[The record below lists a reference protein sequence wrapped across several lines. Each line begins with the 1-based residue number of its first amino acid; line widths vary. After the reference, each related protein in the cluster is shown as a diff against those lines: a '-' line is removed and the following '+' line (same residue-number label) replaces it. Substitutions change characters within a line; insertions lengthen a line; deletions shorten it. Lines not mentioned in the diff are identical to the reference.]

1 MLGRPLGGKYHVK
14 QERLCIFGALILT
27 ACLSFAAGN
36 AVAQAKP
43 GSGKLA
49 GVVRD
54 TVGTPQMGATVEVVP
69 ESGGRAIS
77 LGLLTNTMGVFQGER
92 LVPGFYTV
100 RVTLAGF
107 LPTIQQHVRIS
118 AHLTTV
124 VRIELE
130 SMFASLD
137 QLRRQPAAVTVEN
150 DDWKW
155 VLRSASAT
163 RPVLQWADDDAT
175 ATNVAFDVKSIQPR
189 ARLEFT
195 HGGLRPGSPSNVP
208 SAPATAFAYDQKL
221 GRTTRLLF
229 AGQANYEGQAAGGG
243 FATVWLPTGSLAS
256 GPHGALVM
264 RESQLG
270 PNGPTFRGVRLEQGG
285 SLALGERLLLRYGA
299 EYVLVGM
306 VKSAA
311 SLRPRLELE
320 SRISDNWR
328 ATMTFAEEPGAPTP
342 LESASDERQMGGELA
357 AALNELDSFPTLLWR
372 AGRPVMEGGWHEE
385 LSVERKIGT
394 RAKLQVAG
402 FHDDNRHVAVF
413 GRGSA
418 LPAADYFQD
427 YFSNAFAYDG
437 GSSGSWGTR
446 VAFREKLTDDVE
458 VTAIYAFAGALSP
471 MEAAEGVTRDI
482 LRTAMYSS
490 VGANI
495 SAKVRRSGTKV
506 NAGYKWVGG
515 PAVSRLDPFG
525 ESLYQMDPFL
535 HVGVRQALP
544 KFAPGHWEAIA
555 NCDNLFAQGYVSV
568 NTQDGRA
575 VLVPAFRTFR
585 GGLSVQF

>member
-1 MLGRPLGGKYHVK
+1 MK
-14 QERLCIFGALILT
+14 QERLRIFGALIL
-27 ACLSFAAGN
+27 AASCLSFAPSA
-36 AVAQAKP
+36 AFAQARS

-49 GVVRD
+49 GVVHD

-69 ESGGRAIS
+69 EAGKTIPVGF
-77 LGLLTNTMGVFQGER
+77 LTDTMGVFRGDR
-92 LVPGFYTV
+92 LAPGLYTV

-107 LPTIQQHVRIS
+107 LPTVQQHVRIS

-137 QLRRQPAAVTVEN
+137 QLRRQPSSVSVEN

-163 RPVLQWADDDAT
+163 RPVLQWVDDGSTT
-175 ATNVAFDVKSIQPR
+175 ATNIGFDVKGAHPR

-195 HGGLRPGSPSNVP
+195 DGARRPGSPSNLP

-221 GRTTRLLF
+221 GGASKLLL
-229 AGQANYEGQAAGGG
+229 AGQMNYEGQAAGGG
-243 FATVWLPTGSLAS
+243 IATVWLPTGSLAS
-256 GPHGALVM
+256 GPHSALVL
-264 RESQLG
+264 RESKLG
-270 PNGPTFRGVRLEQGG
+270 PDGPTFRGVRLEQGG
-285 SLALGERLLLRYGA
+285 SLPLGNRLLLRYGA

-306 VKSAA
+306 TKSAT

-320 SRISDNWR
+320 SRISDDWR
-328 ATMTFAEEPGAPTP
+328 AALIFAEEPGAPTP
-342 LESASDERQMGGELA
+342 LESDERQIGGELA

-372 AGRPVMEGGWHEE
+372 GGRPVMEGGWHEE
-385 LSVERKIGT
+385 LSAERKIGT
-394 RAKLQVAG
+394 RARLQVAG

-413 GRGSA
+413 GRGNA

-427 YFSNAFAYDG
+427 YFSNGFAYDG
-437 GSSGSWGTR
+437 GPSGSWGTR
-446 VAFREKLTDDVE
+446 VAFREKLAQGVE

-471 MEAAEGVTRDI
+471 IEGAEGSTRDI
-482 LRTAMYSS
+482 LRTAMHSS
-490 VGANI
+490 VGANVF
-495 SAKVRRSGTKV
+495 ARLPRSGTKV

-515 PAVSRLDPFG
+515 TTVSRLDTFG
-525 ESLYQMDPFL
+525 ESLYRMDPFL

-544 KFAPGHWEAIA
+544 KFAPGRWEAIA